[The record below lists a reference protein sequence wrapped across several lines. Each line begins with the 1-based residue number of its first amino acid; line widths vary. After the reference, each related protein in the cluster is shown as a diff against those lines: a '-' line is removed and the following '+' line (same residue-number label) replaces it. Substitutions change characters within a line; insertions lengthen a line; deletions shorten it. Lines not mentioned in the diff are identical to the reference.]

1 MIKNRNAIMHAHS
14 SVYALPL
21 FMLARRCGI
30 KKLILHSHSTKFS
43 SSRVK
48 DLISKVLS
56 EIAILYATDYWA
68 CSEEA
73 ALYMFG
79 KNRGK
84 SVQIMKNGIDFARFR
99 YSVKEREEIRNKYG
113 LSGRFVIGHVGRFS
127 EEKNHEF
134 IIRVFKEAKER
145 NKEALLLLVGNGTK
159 YNNIRKICMENQ
171 VINDVLFIGFSN
183 NVSSLLSSM
192 DVFLF
197 PSIHE
202 GLPIALLEAQANG
215 LPCIASDQITKDVK
229 ISNHL
234 EFMSLNQSISDWA
247 TKILDA
253 KREFK
258 EVEELSHLFDS
269 IYTRMQTLERYR
281 EILSRSS

>member
-1 MIKNRNAIMHAHS
+1 MNYEN
-14 SVYALPL
+14 
-21 FMLARRCGI
+21 
-30 KKLILHSHSTKFS
+30 
-43 SSRVK
+43 
-48 DLISKVLS
+48 
-56 EIAILYATDYWA
+56 
-68 CSEEA
+68 
-73 ALYMFG
+73 
-79 KNRGK
+79 
-84 SVQIMKNGIDFARFR
+84 
-99 YSVKEREEIRNKYG
+99 NK
-113 LSGRFVIGHVGRFS
+113 
-127 EEKNHEF
+127 
-134 IIRVFKEAKER
+134 
-145 NKEALLLLVGNGTK
+145 TK
-159 YNNIRKICMENQ
+159 YRDNNIRKICMENQ